1 MKNKLSSHWI
11 KKFWHIALL
20 TSLTLL
26 FNVAFITTGKAQAM
40 YIVLI
45 FGDKIATDNFH
56 LTIDGGLNITGMP
69 GLDHTNKLIG
79 LYYGMGIYMKLNDK
93 WVFMP
98 EFKPLSQRG
107 ARNVQPLTF
116 YPDVTDPK
124 YKFRLNY
131 IDFPFLFQ
139 RKLSPRIY
147 VSAGPQISFLIG
159 GKQITTGTS
168 ATAGTNV
175 KISEDIMDSFN
186 RLYYSIPLEFGYILP
201 KIIPGKN
208 IEFKARYCIGLSEAI
223 ADKSYGSSKYS
234 MIQVMLSLP
243 FVKKVSTSKGI

>member
-1 MKNKLSSHWI
+1 MKNKKTIVWI
-11 KKFWHIALL
+11 KKISHMALL
-20 TSLTLL
+20 ALITLL
-26 FNVAFITTGKAQAM
+26 LNVAFITTGKAQAM

-69 GLDHTNKLIG
+69 GLDHSDRLLG
-79 LYYGMGIYMKLNDK
+79 LYYGMGTFIKMNDK
-93 WVFMP
+93 WAFMP

-107 ARNVQPLTF
+107 ARNVQPLTM
-116 YPDVTDPK
+116 YPSIADPK

-139 RKLSPRIY
+139 HKISSRIY
-147 VSAGPQISFLIG
+147 VSAGPQISLLVG
-159 GKQITTGTS
+159 GKQITEGTS
-168 ATAGTNV
+168 VETGTNV

-186 RLYYSIPLEFGYILP
+186 KLYYSIPLEFGYILP
-201 KIIPGKN
+201 NIIPGKN
-208 IEFKARYCIGLSEAI
+208 IEFKARYVIGLNEAI

-243 FVKKVSTSKGI
+243 FVKKVTVTKD

>member
-1 MKNKLSSHWI
+1 MKKKSASVWI
-11 KKFWHIALL
+11 KKIPHLALL
-20 TSLTLL
+20 TFVTLL
-26 FNVAFITTGKAQAM
+26 FNFASITTGKAQAV

-45 FGDKIATDNFH
+45 FGDKIATENFH

-69 GLDHTNKLIG
+69 GLDHTNKLLG
-79 LYYGMGIYMKLNDK
+79 LYYGMGTYIKLNDK
-93 WVFMP
+93 WAFTP

-107 ARNVQPLTF
+107 ARDVQPLSV
-116 YPDVTDPK
+116 YPDVADPK

-139 RKLSPRIY
+139 HKLSPRIY
-147 VSAGPQISFLIG
+147 VSAGPQISVLIG
-159 GKQITTGTS
+159 GKQITEGEGAVTGTY
-168 ATAGTNV
+168 V

-186 RLYYSIPLEFGYILP
+186 RLYYSIPLEFGYLLP

-208 IEFKARYCIGLSEAI
+208 IEFKARYCIGLTDAI

-234 MIQVMLSLP
+234 MIQVMLSIP
-243 FVKKVSTSKGI
+243 FVKSVAPAKVE

>member
-1 MKNKLSSHWI
+1 MNTKMTSPWI
-11 KKFWHIALL
+11 KKISHMALL
-20 TSLTLL
+20 IVVTLL
-26 FNVAFITTGKAQAM
+26 FHVAFITTGKAQAM

-45 FGDKIATDNFH
+45 FGDKIATENFH

-69 GLDHTNKLIG
+69 GLDHTSKLVGI
-79 LYYGMGIYMKLNDK
+79 YYGMGAYIKMNDK
-93 WVFMP
+93 WAFMP

-107 ARNVQPLTF
+107 ARDVQPLTV

-131 IDFPFLFQ
+131 IDFPLLFQ
-139 RKLSPRIY
+139 HKLSSRIY
-147 VSAGPQISFLIG
+147 VSTGPQISLLVG
-159 GKQITTGTS
+159 GKQITKGIS
-168 ATAGTNV
+168 AESGTNV

-186 RLYYSIPLEFGYILP
+186 RVIYSIPLEFGYILP

-243 FVKKVSTSKGI
+243 FVKKVSTAKAL